1 LTATYDSYLRHMAQ
15 LHALNLAQ
23 GLLSWDQET
32 MMPPRGL
39 EARAH
44 TRAVLSGLAHD
55 MLVDPAFGELLDG
68 LAAQELP
75 HHQQVNIRETR
86 RDRDR
91 AVKIPRELVT
101 EISRVSSL
109 AQKAWQQAREQE
121 SWAVFSPLLQELVQ
135 LRRREAEAVGY
146 RDEPYDALL
155 DAYEPDTRV
164 ADILPLLDT
173 LREGLVR
180 MVRAIGERPP
190 HDDAVLRRRYPVAGQ
205 MALSRR
211 VLQDM
216 GFDFRAGRLD
226 VSTHPFTADLG
237 PTDVRLTTR
246 YDEND
251 LGNSLF
257 STIHEG
263 GHGLYEQGLP
273 ADRAG
278 TPLGEAVSLGIHES
292 QSRLWENLVGRSR
305 PFADYLLPLL
315 REHFPGVADDV
326 DADALYRACNVV
338 RPSLV
343 RTEADEVTY
352 NLHILLRLELERELV
367 RGNIGVDDLPA
378 LWRERMREYLGVEP
392 TTLREGVLQDIHWS
406 FGLFGYFPTYTLGN
420 LYAAQIFAAARA
432 DLPELD
438 KQMAAGEFYPLRDWL
453 REKIHRRGRE
463 LPPRELCRAVTG
475 RDLAVEPFLE
485 TLAAKFGPLYALEPG
500 EILA

>member
-1 LTATYDSYLRHMAQ
+1 VTPAYDSYLRHMAQ

-32 MMPPRGL
+32 LMPPKGV
-39 EARAH
+39 ESRAH

-55 MLVDPAFGELLDG
+55 MLVDPAFGELLEG
-68 LAAQELP
+68 LAGQELP
-75 HHQQVNIRETR
+75 PHQAVNIRETR

-91 AVKIPRELVT
+91 AVKIPRELVM

-109 AQKAWQQAREQE
+109 AQKAWQQAREQD
-121 SWAVFSPLLQELVQ
+121 SWATFSPLLAELVH

-155 DAYEPDTRV
+155 EAYEPHTRV
-164 ADILPLLDT
+164 ADILPLLEE
-173 LREGLVR
+173 LRDGLVR
-180 MVRAIGERPP
+180 LVRAIGERPA
-190 HDDAVLRRRYPVAGQ
+190 HDDAVLHRRYPLPGQ
-205 MALSRR
+205 RALCRR

-216 GFDFRAGRLD
+216 GFDFQAGRLD
-226 VSTHPFTADLG
+226 VSTHPFTSDLG

-246 YDEND
+246 YDEHD

-273 ADRAG
+273 AEHAG
-278 TPLGEAVSLGIHES
+278 TPLGESVSLGIHES

-305 PFADYLLPLL
+305 PFMDYLLPLL
-315 REHFPGVADDV
+315 REYFPGVV
-326 DADALYRACNVV
+326 DGVDPETLYRACNVV
-338 RPSLV
+338 RPSLI

-352 NLHILLRLELERELV
+352 NLHILLRLELERELM
-367 RGNIGVDDLPA
+367 RGQIAVDDLPA
-378 LWRERMREYLGVEP
+378 LWNDRMREYLGIEP
-392 TTLREGVLQDIHWS
+392 TSLREGVLQDIHWA

-420 LYAAQIFAAARA
+420 LYAAQIYAAARA
-432 DLPELD
+432 ELADLDGMIARGDLV
-438 KQMAAGEFYPLRDWL
+438 PLREWL

-475 RDLAVEPFLE
+475 QDLAVAPFLE
-485 TLAAKFGPLYALEPG
+485 ALAGKYGALYDIPTG